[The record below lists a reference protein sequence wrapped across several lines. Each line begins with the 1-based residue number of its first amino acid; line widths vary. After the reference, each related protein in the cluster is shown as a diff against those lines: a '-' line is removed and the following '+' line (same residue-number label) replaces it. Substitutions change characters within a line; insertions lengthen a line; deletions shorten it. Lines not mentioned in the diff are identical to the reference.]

1 MGFFTL
7 LLNSITVSS
16 SSSSSPAG
24 EPPHFS
30 LLRAIH
36 GLPVLELSS
45 ICINLTLFLVFLLII
60 SAKQISVCAGRIRLH
75 KDDSVANSSP
85 IRRSITVGG
94 EVQDVV
100 VGTGFKL
107 SVSCCFYVL
116 LVQVVVLGF
125 DGFGLIR
132 EAVDGKVVDW
142 SAVALPATQVLAW
155 FVLSFSALHC
165 KFKVSERFP
174 LLLRVWWSISFVI
187 CFCTLYVDGKSFLV
201 DGSSYFSSH
210 VAANFAVTPALA
222 FLCFVAIRGVTGIQV
237 CRNSGLQEPL
247 LLEEEEAGCL
257 KVTPYSD
264 AGLFSL
270 ATLSW
275 LNSLLSLGAKR
286 PLELKDIPLLAP
298 KDRAK
303 SNYKVLN
310 SNWEKLKAE
319 NQSKQP
325 SLAWVI
331 LKSFWKEA
339 ACNAVF
345 ALLNTLVSYVG
356 PYMITYFVDYLGGRE
371 TFPHEG
377 YVLAG
382 IFFVSKLVETLTT
395 RQWYLGVDILG
406 MHVRSALTAMV
417 YRKGLKL
424 SSLAKQSHTSGE
436 IVNYMAVDVQ
446 RVGDYSW
453 YLHDI
458 WMLPLQIILALAIL
472 YKNVG
477 IASVATLIATII
489 SIVVTVPLAKV
500 QEDYQ
505 DKLMSA
511 KDERMRKT
519 SECLRNMRILKLQ
532 AWEDKYRVRLE
543 EMRGVE
549 FKWLRKA
556 LYSQA
561 FVTFIFWSSPIF
573 VAAVTFA
580 TSILLGGQLTAGS
593 VLSALATF
601 RILQEPLRNFPD
613 LVSMMAQTKVS
624 LDRISGFLQEE
635 ELQEDATIVLPRG
648 MSKVAIEIKDGE
660 FCWDPSSS
668 RPTLSGI
675 QMKVERGMRVAVCG
689 MVGSGKSSFLSCILG
704 EIPKISGEVRVC
716 GTAAYVSQSAWIQS
730 GNIEENVLFGSPMD
744 KAKYKNVINACSLK
758 KDFELFSHGD
768 QTIIGDRGINL
779 SGGQKQRVQLA
790 RALYQ
795 DADIYLLDDPFSA
808 VDAHTS
814 SELFK
819 EYIMTALANKTVVFV
834 THQVEFLPTADLI
847 LVLKEG
853 RIIQAG
859 KYDELLQA
867 GTDFKTLVSAH
878 HEAIEAMD
886 IPTHSSEESDENLL
900 LDGQALLNKK
910 SDLAGNNIDSL
921 AKEVQD
927 GASASDTKAIK
938 EKKKAKRRK
947 KQLVQ
952 EEERVKGRV
961 SMKVYL
967 SYMAAAYKGLLIP
980 LIVLA
985 QTLFQ
990 FLQIASN
997 WWMAWANPQTD
1008 GDQAKVGP
1016 MVLLVVY
1023 IALAFGSSWFIF
1035 MRAVLVATFGLAA
1048 AQKLFLSML
1057 RSVFRAPM
1065 SFFDSTPAGRILNRV
1080 SIDQSV
1086 VDLDIPF
1093 RLGGFASTTIQLL
1106 GIVGVMTKVTW
1117 QVLLLVVPM
1126 AIACLWMQKYYMASS
1141 RELVRIVSIQK
1152 SPVIHLF
1159 GESISG
1165 AATIRGFGQEKRFM
1179 KRNLY
1184 LLDCFARPFFCSLAA
1199 IEWLCLRMEL
1209 LSTFVF
1215 AFCMI
1220 LLVSFP
1226 HGSIDPS
1233 MAGLAVTYGLNLNA
1247 RLSRWI
1253 LSFCKLENKII
1264 SIERIYQYSQI
1275 PSEAPPVIEN
1285 SRPPSSWPECGT
1297 IELLDLKVRYG
1308 ENLPVVL
1315 HGVTCAFPG
1324 GKKIGIVGRTG
1335 SGKSTLIQALF
1346 RLIEPAGGRII
1357 IDNIDISTIGL
1368 HDLRSRL
1375 SIIPQDPTLFEGTI
1389 RGNLDPLEEHSDH
1402 EIWEALD
1409 KSQLGDIV
1417 REKEQRLDTP
1427 VLENGDNWSV
1437 GQRQLVS
1444 LGRALLKQ
1452 ARILVLDEA
1461 TASVDTATDNLI
1473 QKIIRT
1479 EFMNCTVCTIAH
1491 RIPTVIDSDLVL
1503 VLNDGRV
1510 AEFDTPA
1517 RLLED
1522 KSSMFL
1528 KLASGAEGLSKSEP
1542 AAAAASF
1549 SQHPAKSNDKW
1560 QGQIRAPNHFI
1571 TKASS
1576 NFNFK

>member
-1 MGFFTL
+1 MGINLFWAAETTTSEV
-7 LLNSITVSS
+7 LNHLPEAFRGVPILEITTVC
-16 SSSSSPAG
+16 
-24 EPPHFS
+24 
-30 LLRAIH
+30 IH
-36 GLPVLELSS
+36 
-45 ICINLTLFLVFLLII
+45 LTLFLGFLLLV
-60 SAKQISVCAGRIRLH
+60 SARHVLACFNWIEVRKEESNENTVALRHRGAVEGEEIQSVVID
-75 KDDSVANSSP
+75 KDYKASV
-85 IRRSITVGG
+85 
-94 EVQDVV
+94 
-100 VGTGFKL
+100 F
-107 SVSCCFYVL
+107 CCVYILF
-116 LVQVVVLGF
+116 VQVLVLGF
-125 DGFGLIR
+125 DGVNLARG
-132 EAVDGKVVDW
+132 AAKGNGNTSDW
-142 SAVALPATQVLAW
+142 TIILLPASQGLAW
-155 FVLSFSALHC
+155 FVLTSSALYC
-165 KFKVSERFP
+165 KYKAAEKFP
-174 LLLRVWWSISFVI
+174 LLLRIWWIVSFLI
-187 CFCTLYVDGKSFLV
+187 CPCTLYADGKGFLIE
-201 DGSSYFSSH
+201 GSSHLSSH
-210 VAANFAVTPALA
+210 VLVNFAVTPALA

-237 CRNSGLQEPL
+237 RRNSNLQEPL
-247 LLEEEEAGCL
+247 LLEEEAGCL
-257 KVTPYSD
+257 NVTPYSE

-275 LNSLLSLGAKR
+275 LNSLLSIGAKR

-298 KDRAK
+298 KDRCK
-303 SNYKVLN
+303 TNYKILN
-310 SNWEKLKAE
+310 LNWEKLE
-319 NQSKQP
+319 NPCKQP
-325 SLAWVI
+325 SLAWAI

-345 ALLNTLVSYVG
+345 AGVNTLVSYVG
-356 PYMITYFVDYLGGRE
+356 PYMISYFVDYLGGRE

-377 YVLAG
+377 YILAG
-382 IFFVSKLVETLTT
+382 IFFTAKLMETFTT

-417 YRKGLKL
+417 YRKGLRL
-424 SSLAKQSHTSGE
+424 SSSARQSHTSGE

-458 WMLPLQIILALAIL
+458 WMLPLQIVLALAIL

-477 IASVATLIATII
+477 IASAATLVATII
-489 SIVVTVPLAKV
+489 SIVATVPLARV

-532 AWEDKYRVRLE
+532 AWEERYRALLE
-543 EMRGVE
+543 DMRSVE
-549 FKWLRKA
+549 FKYLRKA

-561 FVTFIFWSSPIF
+561 FITFIFWSSPIF
-573 VAAVTFA
+573 VSAVTFG
-580 TSILLGGQLTAGS
+580 TCILLGGQLTAGS

-635 ELQEDATIVLPRG
+635 ELPEDATIVLPRG
-648 MSKVAIEIKDGE
+648 ITDVAIEIKDGE
-660 FCWDPSSS
+660 FSWDPSSPT
-668 RPTLSGI
+668 PTLSGI
-675 QMKVERGMRVAVCG
+675 QIRLEKGMRVAVCG
-689 MVGSGKSSFLSCILG
+689 VVGSGKSSFLSCILG
-704 EIPKISGEVRVC
+704 EIPKVSGEVKIC
-716 GTAAYVSQSAWIQS
+716 GSAAYVSQSAWIQS
-730 GNIEENVLFGSPMD
+730 GNIEENILFGYPMD
-744 KAKYKNVINACSLK
+744 KAKYKSVLHACSLK
-758 KDFELFSHGD
+758 KDLELFSHGD

-795 DADIYLLDDPFSA
+795 NADVYLLDDPFSA
-808 VDAHTS
+808 VDAHTG

-819 EYIMTALANKTVVFV
+819 EYILTALATKTVVFV
-834 THQVEFLPTADLI
+834 THQVEFLPAADLI

-867 GTDFKTLVSAH
+867 GTDFNTLVCAH

-886 IPTHSSEESDENLL
+886 ISNQASEESDENNPLVRSSL
-900 LDGQALLNKK
+900 MSKKCDLVATNMDGM
-910 SDLAGNNIDSL
+910 
-921 AKEVQD
+921 AKEVEE
-927 GASASDTKAIK
+927 GASASVKKAIK
-938 EKKKAKRRK
+938 EKKKAKRSRR

-952 EEERVKGRV
+952 EEERERGRV

-967 SYMAAAYKGLLIP
+967 SYMAAAYKGMLIP
-980 LIVLA
+980 LIIIA
-985 QTLFQ
+985 QALFQ
-990 FLQIASN
+990 VLQIASN
-997 WWMAWANPQTD
+997 WWMAWANPQTA
-1008 GDQAKVGP
+1008 GDKPKTSSV
-1016 MVLLVVY
+1016 VLIGVY
-1023 IALAFGSSWFIF
+1023 MALAFGSSWFIF
-1035 MRAVLVATFGLAA
+1035 VRAVLVATFGLAA
-1048 AQKLFLSML
+1048 AQKFFLKML
-1057 RSVFRAPM
+1057 RTVFRAPM

-1117 QVLLLVVPM
+1117 QILLLVVPM

-1152 SPVIHLF
+1152 SPIIHLF
-1159 GESISG
+1159 AESIAG

-1179 KRNLY
+1179 KRNIY

-1209 LSTFVF
+1209 VSTFVF
-1215 AFCMI
+1215 AFCMV

-1233 MAGLAVTYGLNLNA
+1233 MAGLAVTYGLNMNA

-1264 SIERIYQYSQI
+1264 SIERIHQYCHI
-1275 PSEAPPVIEN
+1275 PSEAPAVIDDF
-1285 SRPPSSWPECGT
+1285 RPPSSWPENGT
-1297 IELLDLKVRYG
+1297 IKIIDLKVRYK
-1308 ENLPVVL
+1308 ESLPVVL
-1315 HGVTCAFPG
+1315 HGVSCTFPG

-1346 RLIEPAGGRII
+1346 RLIEPADGRII
-1357 IDNIDISTIGL
+1357 IDNIDISMVGL

-1389 RGNLDPLEEHSDH
+1389 RGNLDPLEEHSDQ
-1402 EIWEALD
+1402 EIWQALD
-1409 KSQLGDIV
+1409 KSQLGEMV
-1417 REKEQRLDTP
+1417 RQKEQKLDTP

-1444 LGRALLKQ
+1444 LGRALLKR

-1461 TASVDTATDNLI
+1461 TASVDSATDNLI
-1473 QKIIRT
+1473 LKIIRT
-1479 EFMNCTVCTIAH
+1479 EFKDCTVCTIAH

-1503 VLNDGRV
+1503 VLSDGRV

-1517 RLLED
+1517 RLLDD

-1528 KLASGAEGLSKSEP
+1528 KLVTEYSSRSSGIP
-1542 AAAAASF
+1542 DF
-1549 SQHPAKSNDKW
+1549 
-1560 QGQIRAPNHFI
+1560 
-1571 TKASS
+1571 
-1576 NFNFK
+1576 

>member
-1 MGFFTL
+1 MGINLVLATE
-7 LLNSITVSS
+7 SIATEASNRLV
-16 SSSSSPAG
+16 G
-24 EPPHFS
+24 TF
-30 LLRAIH
+30 RAVPI
-36 GLPVLELSS
+36 LELASV
-45 ICINLTLFLVFLLII
+45 CINLTLILVFLSVV
-60 SAKQISVCAGRIRLH
+60 SARQVVLCFGRIRLR
-75 KDDSVANSSP
+75 KNDLAGSSVA
-85 IRRSITVGG
+85 IRHRGVADG
-94 EVQDVV
+94 EEIQSLVISK
-100 VGTGFKL
+100 TYKASLF
-107 SVSCCFYVL
+107 CCIYVL
-116 LVQVVVLGF
+116 FVQILVLGF
-125 DGFGLIR
+125 DGVGLIR
-132 EAVDGKVVDW
+132 KAARWEAGKSDW
-142 SAVALPATQVLAW
+142 TVLLLPSALSLAW
-155 FVLSFSALHC
+155 SVLSFSVLYYKYKAAE
-165 KFKVSERFP
+165 KFP
-174 LLLRVWWSISFVI
+174 LLLRIWWVASSVLCLF
-187 CFCTLYVDGKSFLV
+187 TLYADCRGFLEE
-201 DGSSYFSSH
+201 GSHHLTSH
-210 VAANFAVTPALA
+210 VLANFFVTPAIA
-222 FLCFVAIRGVTGIQV
+222 FLCFVAIRGDTGIQV
-237 CRNSGLQEPL
+237 CRNSDLQEPL
-247 LLEEEEAGCL
+247 LLEEEAGCL
-257 KVTPYSD
+257 KVTPYSE

-270 ATLSW
+270 VTLSW
-275 LNSLLSLGAKR
+275 LNPLLSTGAKR
-286 PLELKDIPLLAP
+286 PLELNDIPLLAP
-298 KDRAK
+298 KDRSK
-303 SNYKVLN
+303 TTYKVLN

-319 NQSKQP
+319 NPLKQP
-325 SLAWVI
+325 SLAWAI

-339 ACNAVF
+339 ALNAIF
-345 ALLNTLVSYVG
+345 AGSNTLVSYVG
-356 PYMITYFVDYLGGRE
+356 PYLISYFVDYLGGKA

-377 YVLAG
+377 YILAG
-382 IFFVSKLVETLTT
+382 VFFSAKLVETFTT

-424 SSLAKQSHTSGE
+424 SSSARQSHTSGE
-436 IVNYMAVDVQ
+436 VVNYMAVDVQ

-477 IASVATLIATII
+477 IASVATLIATIV
-489 SIVVTVPLAKV
+489 SIVATVPVARV

-505 DKLMSA
+505 DKLMAA
-511 KDERMRKT
+511 KDDRMRKT

-532 AWEDKYRVRLE
+532 AWEDRYRVKLE

-549 FKWLRKA
+549 FKYLRKA

-561 FVTFIFWSSPIF
+561 FITFIFWSSPIF
-573 VAAVTFA
+573 VSAVTFG
-580 TSILLGGQLTAGS
+580 TCILLGGQLTAGS

-624 LDRISGFLQEE
+624 LDRIAGFLLEE
-635 ELQEDATIVLPRG
+635 ELQEDATISVPQG
-648 MSKVAIEIKDGE
+648 ISNVAIEIKNGD
-660 FCWDPSSS
+660 FCWDQSSPI
-668 RPTLSGI
+668 PTLSSI
-675 QMKVERGMRVAVCG
+675 QIKVEKGMRVAVCG
-689 MVGSGKSSFLSCILG
+689 VVGAGKSSFLSCILG
-704 EIPKISGEVRVC
+704 EIPKISGENMWFCRVC
-716 GTAAYVSQSAWIQS
+716 PSVSLDSIREYRGKYPLWKSNGQGEIQERDS
-730 GNIEENVLFGSPMD
+730 C
-744 KAKYKNVINACSLK
+744 CSLK
-758 KDFELFSHGD
+758 KDLELFSYGD

-808 VDAHTS
+808 VDAHTG

-819 EYIMTALANKTVVFV
+819 VVLFKL
-834 THQVEFLPTADLI
+834 ENMMIF
-847 LVLKEG
+847 
-853 RIIQAG
+853 
-859 KYDELLQA
+859 LQA
-867 GTDFKTLVSAH
+867 GTDFSTLVSAH

-886 IPTHSSEESDENLL
+886 FCN
-900 LDGQALLNKK
+900 QAFEDTDKNDALEGP
-910 SDLAGNNIDSL
+910 SNNIPCM
-921 AKEVQD
+921 AKEVQE
-927 GASASDTKAIK
+927 GVSSSDQKAIK
-938 EKKKAKRRK
+938 EKKKAKRSRR

-952 EEERVKGRV
+952 EEERERGRV

-967 SYMAAAYKGLLIP
+967 SYMTAAYKGLLIP
-980 LIVLA
+980 LIILA

-990 FLQIASN
+990 VLQIASS
-997 WWMAWANPQTD
+997 WWMAWANPQTK
-1008 GDQAKVGP
+1008 GDKP
-1016 MVLLVVY
+1016 RTSSMVLIGVY
-1023 IALAFGSSWFIF
+1023 MALAFGSSWFIF
-1035 MRAVLVATFGLAA
+1035 VRAVLVATFGLAA
-1048 AQKLFLSML
+1048 AQKLFLKML
-1057 RSVFRAPM
+1057 RTVFRSPM

-1086 VDLDIPF
+1086 IDLDIPF
-1093 RLGGFASTTIQLL
+1093 RLGGFASTTIQLI
-1106 GIVGVMTKVTW
+1106 GIVAVMTQVTW
-1117 QVLLLVVPM
+1117 QILLLVIPM

-1152 SPVIHLF
+1152 SPVIHNF
-1159 GESISG
+1159 AESIAG

-1179 KRNLY
+1179 KKNLY

-1215 AFCMI
+1215 AFCMV

-1226 HGSIDPS
+1226 HGTIDPS
-1233 MAGLAVTYGLNLNA
+1233 MAGLAVTYGLNMNA

-1264 SIERIYQYSQI
+1264 SIERIHQYCQI
-1275 PSEAPPVIEN
+1275 PSEAPTLIED
-1285 SRPPSSWPECGT
+1285 SRPPSSWPENGT
-1297 IELLDLKVRYG
+1297 IELIDLKVRYK
-1308 ENLPVVL
+1308 ESLPVVL
-1315 HGVTCAFPG
+1315 HGVSCIFPG

-1357 IDNIDISTIGL
+1357 IDSIDISTIGL
-1368 HDLRSRL
+1368 HDLRNRL

-1389 RGNLDPLEEHSDH
+1389 RGNLDPLEEHSDQ

-1409 KSQLGDIV
+1409 KSQLGDVV
-1417 REKEQRLDTP
+1417 RQKELKLDTP

-1461 TASVDTATDNLI
+1461 TASVDSATDNLI

-1479 EFMNCTVCTIAH
+1479 EFKNCTVCTIAH

-1503 VLNDGRV
+1503 VLSDGRV

-1528 KLASGAEGLSKSEP
+1528 KLVSEY
-1542 AAAAASF
+1542 S
-1549 SQHPAKSNDKW
+1549 SRSNGIPDL
-1560 QGQIRAPNHFI
+1560 
-1571 TKASS
+1571 
-1576 NFNFK
+1576 

>member
-1 MGFFTL
+1 MSTTL
-7 LLNSITVSS
+7 PSS
-16 SSSSSPAG
+16 SSSSSSVG
-24 EPPHFS
+24 S
-30 LLRAIH
+30 SNTLLNEILS
-36 GLPVLELSS
+36 LPVLELVAT
-45 ICINLTLFLVFLLII
+45 CANLALLLVFLIVIFSRKVLGNVG
-60 SAKQISVCAGRIRLH
+60 SVRYDN
-75 KDDSVANSSP
+75 KDDIASNGGAVSP
-85 IRRSITVGG
+85 R
-94 EVQDVV
+94 VV
-100 VGTGFKL
+100 DAQTHQVRIGTWFKL
-107 SVSCCFYVL
+107 SVLSCLYVL
-116 LVQVVVLGF
+116 LVQLVVLGF
-125 DGFGLIR
+125 D
-132 EAVDGKVVDW
+132 
-142 SAVALPATQVLAW
+142 AVALIQGKGNLSVILLPVSQGLSW
-155 FVLSFSALHC
+155 IVLSFLALNC
-165 KFKVSERFP
+165 KAQRLDRFP
-174 LLLRVWWSISFVI
+174 FLLRVWWSVSFVI
-187 CFCTLYVDGKSFLV
+187 CLCTLYVDGRGLWDEGYKHLQ
-201 DGSSYFSSH
+201 SH
-210 VAANFAVTPALA
+210 VVANFAATPALA
-222 FLCFVAIRGVTGIQV
+222 FLCIVAARGATGIEV
-237 CRNSGLQEPL
+237 CGDSDFREPL
-247 LLEEEEAGCL
+247 LAEEESGCV

-264 AGLFSL
+264 AGIFSL

-275 LNSLLSLGAKR
+275 LNPILSLGARR
-286 PLELKDIPLLAP
+286 PLELKDIPLVAR

-303 SNYKVLN
+303 TNYKILN
-310 SNWEKLKAE
+310 SNWERLKAE
-319 NQSKQP
+319 NSSGQP
-325 SLAWVI
+325 SLAWA
-331 LKSFWKEA
+331 LLRSFWKEA
-339 ACNAVF
+339 AWNAIF
-345 ALLNTLVSYVG
+345 AGLNTLVSYVG
-356 PYMITYFVDYLGGRE
+356 PYMVSYFVDYLSGKQSY
-371 TFPHEG
+371 PNEG

-382 IFFVSKLVETLTT
+382 IFFVAKLVETFTT

-417 YRKGLKL
+417 YRKGLRL

-453 YLHDI
+453 YLHDM
-458 WMLPLQIILALAIL
+458 WMLPMQIVLALLIL

-477 IASVATLIATII
+477 IACIATLIATII
-489 SIVVTVPLAKV
+489 SIVVTVPVARI

-505 DKLMSA
+505 DKLMAA

-532 AWEDKYRVRLE
+532 AWEDRYQIKLE

-561 FVTFIFWSSPIF
+561 FITFIFWSSPIF
-573 VAAVTFA
+573 VSAVTFA
-580 TSILLGGQLTAGS
+580 TCILLGGELTAGG

-613 LVSMMAQTKVS
+613 LVSTMAQTKVS
-624 LDRISGFLQEE
+624 IDRISCFLLEE
-635 ELQEDATIVLPRG
+635 ELQEDATIVLPHG
-648 MSKVAIEIKDGE
+648 ISTVAVEIKDGI
-660 FCWDPSSS
+660 FCWDPSSSS

-675 QMKVERGMRVAVCG
+675 HMKAEKGMRVAVCG

-704 EIPKISGEVRVC
+704 EIPKLSGEVRVC
-716 GTAAYVSQSAWIQS
+716 GLSAYVSQSAWIQS
-730 GNIEENVLFGSPMD
+730 GNIEENILFGSPMD
-744 KAKYKNVINACSLK
+744 KAKYKNVLHACSLK
-758 KDFELFSHGD
+758 KDLELFSHGD

-808 VDAHTS
+808 VDAHTG
-814 SELFK
+814 SELFR
-819 EYIMTALANKTVVFV
+819 EYILTALANKTVIYV
-834 THQVEFLPTADLI
+834 THQVEFLPAADLI

-853 RIIQAG
+853 CIIQAG
-859 KYDELLQA
+859 KYDDLLQA
-867 GTDFKTLVSAH
+867 GTDFNALVSAH
-878 HEAIEAMD
+878 HEAIEAME
-886 IPTHSSEESDENLL
+886 IPSFSSEDSEEHLSLN
-900 LDGQALLNKK
+900 ALVISSKK
-910 SDLAGNNIDSL
+910 SICSTNDIDNL
-921 AKEVQD
+921 AKELQE
-927 GASASDTKAIK
+927 GSSNSDQKAIK
-938 EKKKAKRRK
+938 EKKKTKRSRK

-952 EEERVKGRV
+952 EEERVRGRI

-980 LIVLA
+980 LIIMA
-985 QTLFQ
+985 QTFFQ

-997 WWMAWANPQTD
+997 WWMAWANPQTE
-1008 GDQAKVGP
+1008 GDLPKVSP
-1016 MVLLVVY
+1016 TELLVVY
-1023 IALAFGSSWFIF
+1023 MALAFGSSCFIF
-1035 MRAVLVATFGLAA
+1035 VRAILVATFGLAA
-1048 AQKLFLSML
+1048 AQKLFLKML
-1057 RSVFRAPM
+1057 RSVFHAPM

-1080 SIDQSV
+1080 SVDQSV

-1093 RLGGFASTTIQLL
+1093 RLGGFASTTIQLI
-1106 GIVGVMTKVTW
+1106 GIVGVMTEVTW
-1117 QVLLLVVPM
+1117 QVLLLVIPM
-1126 AIACLWMQKYYMASS
+1126 GVACLWMQKYYMASS

-1152 SPVIHLF
+1152 SPIINLF
-1159 GESISG
+1159 AESIAG
-1165 AATIRGFGQEKRFM
+1165 ASTIRGFGQEKRFM

-1215 AFCMI
+1215 AFCMV

-1275 PSEAPPVIEN
+1275 PSEAPAIIEDF
-1285 SRPPSSWPECGT
+1285 RPPPSWPENGT
-1297 IELLDLKVRYG
+1297 IEIIDLKVRYK

-1315 HGVTCAFPG
+1315 HGVSCTFPG

-1346 RLIEPAGGRII
+1346 RLIEPSDGRIL
-1357 IDNIDISTIGL
+1357 IDNIDILHIGL
-1368 HDLRSRL
+1368 HDLRSHL

-1389 RGNLDPLEEHSDH
+1389 RGNLDPLEEHSDQH
-1402 EIWEALD
+1402 IWEALD
-1409 KSQLGDIV
+1409 KSQLGDII
-1417 REKEQRLDTP
+1417 REKDQKLDTP

-1452 ARILVLDEA
+1452 SKILVLDEA

-1473 QKIIRT
+1473 QKIIRD
-1479 EFMNCTVCTIAH
+1479 EFKDCTVCTIAH

-1503 VLNDGRV
+1503 VLSDGRV
-1510 AEFDTPA
+1510 AEFDTPS

-1522 KSSMFL
+1522 KTSMFL
-1528 KLASGAEGLSKSEP
+1528 KLVAEYSSRSSGIP
-1542 AAAAASF
+1542 A
-1549 SQHPAKSNDKW
+1549 
-1560 QGQIRAPNHFI
+1560 G
-1571 TKASS
+1571 
-1576 NFNFK
+1576 